1 MQAVFDFVSGKMPF
15 DEFYEFYQSN
25 PSVGAWLNQLT
36 NFNEPYPPVIER
48 NISFRSV
55 YNIVRKKGEKISDYL
70 AQIVYNSK
78 LKGFDLAATQCGWF
92 SGVATP
98 VLMAYPTLKQTRIYK
113 QNADYYLDAAGNSI
127 GGKEVDELMCQI
139 LDKFPPTM
147 KVAERTKAGKEA
159 LWKAFHIKDRKFPRW
174 AQGADW
180 PMGKNS
186 PMEYLGQRRDGE
198 LVELRFRDVDTGEER
213 TVEQY
218 Y

>member
-1 MQAVFDFVSGKMPF
+1 MQAVFDFISGKMPF
-15 DEFYEFYQSN
+15 DEFYEFYQSS
-25 PSVGAWLNQLT
+25 PSVSAWLNQLT

-55 YNIVRKKGEKISDYL
+55 YNIVRKKSEKISDYL
-70 AQIVYNSK
+70 AQIVYTSK
-78 LKGFDLAATQCGWF
+78 LKGFHLAAAQDVWF

-98 VLMAYPTLKQTRIYK
+98 VLMAYPTLKPTRIYK
-113 QNADYYLDAAGNSI
+113 QNADYYLNAPGNSI
-127 GGKEVDELMCQI
+127 GGSEVDEFMCQI

-180 PMGKNS
+180 PMGKNP

>member
-1 MQAVFDFVSGKMPF
+1 MQAVFDFISGKMPF

-25 PSVGAWLNQLT
+25 PSVSAWLNQLT

-98 VLMAYPTLKQTRIYK
+98 VLMAYPTLKPTRI
-113 QNADYYLDAAGNSI
+113 
-127 GGKEVDELMCQI
+127 
-139 LDKFPPTM
+139 
-147 KVAERTKAGKEA
+147 
-159 LWKAFHIKDRKFPRW
+159 DRK
-174 AQGADW
+174 
-180 PMGKNS
+180 S
-186 PMEYLGQRRDGE
+186 
-198 LVELRFRDVDTGEER
+198 VV
-213 TVEQY
+213 
-218 Y
+218 